1 MTTDGTGTGSDV
13 RGQRHEWMGFAGQHD
28 EVDASSLIVMVD
40 DAQNPHHPPQWFA
53 RSEEFAG
60 LNPAPFFSEEL
71 VVPAGE
77 AVTFRYGV
85 GIADADADDAGE
97 LADAVREV
105 LRARS

>member
-1 MTTDGTGTGSDV
+1 
-13 RGQRHEWMGFAGQHD
+13 MGFAGQHD

-97 LADAVREV
+97 LADAVRDV

>member
-1 MTTDGTGTGSDV
+1 ML
-13 RGQRHEWMGFAGQHD
+13 R
-28 EVDASSLIVMVD
+28 
-40 DAQNPHHPPQWFA
+40 NPHHPPQWFA

-71 VVPAGE
+71 VVPAGQ

-97 LADAVREV
+97 LADAVRSAFF
-105 LRARS
+105 LQS